1 MYPFCTACLLCWQ
14 ERRLMG
20 PSEVRDFVNSLRSTF
35 SSFEVC
41 CKITIYS
48 SVSVQLLSDFWK
60 FRKSMVMKSETL
72 DKAIQTN
79 VHFVCILNC
88 ILTDKCCINSPI
100 DVNFCIMFKQALSIP
115 TIAVVEGVAFG
126 GGLELAL
133 SCDLRICG
141 SDFNLHQSYAY
152 GNRFGSFLS
161 PNESFFLFSK
171 WCKARM
177 QNSVCQRLALLLS
190 QGMSPSLFFTLQV
203 LYTYF
208 LSNNVGTAVAMW
220 IYL

>member
-1 MYPFCTACLLCWQ
+1 
-14 ERRLMG
+14 MG

-72 DKAIQTN
+72 DKAIQAN
-79 VHFVCILNC
+79 VHFACILNC

-161 PNESFFLFSK
+161 PNESIFYFQNDARQGCKIQFARDWPCYYPRVCHQACSLLCKFFIHTYD
-171 WCKARM
+171 
-177 QNSVCQRLALLLS
+177 VLS
-190 QGMSPSLFFTLQV
+190 QIKLELQ
-203 LYTYF
+203 
-208 LSNNVGTAVAMW
+208 
-220 IYL
+220 

>member
-1 MYPFCTACLLCWQ
+1 MLQGLRSAIQEVEADTAANVVLVTSSVPKVFCAGADLK

-161 PNESFFLFSK
+161 PNESFLFSK
-171 WCKARM
+171 
-177 QNSVCQRLALLLS
+177 
-190 QGMSPSLFFTLQV
+190 
-203 LYTYF
+203 
-208 LSNNVGTAVAMW
+208 
-220 IYL
+220 

>member
-1 MYPFCTACLLCWQ
+1 
-14 ERRLMG
+14 MG

-41 CKITIYS
+41 CKVTIYS
-48 SVSVQLLSDFWK
+48 SVFVQLLSDFWK

-161 PNESFFLFSK
+161 PNESFLFSK
-171 WCKARM
+171 
-177 QNSVCQRLALLLS
+177 
-190 QGMSPSLFFTLQV
+190 
-203 LYTYF
+203 
-208 LSNNVGTAVAMW
+208 
-220 IYL
+220 